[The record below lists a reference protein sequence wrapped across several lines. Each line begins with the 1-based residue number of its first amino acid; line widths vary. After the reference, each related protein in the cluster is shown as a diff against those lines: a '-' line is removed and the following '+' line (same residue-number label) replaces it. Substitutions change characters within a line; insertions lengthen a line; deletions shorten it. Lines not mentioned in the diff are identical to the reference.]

1 MTTDWTTL
9 LATPRTVTVL
19 DQNGEPREITVT
31 PRVRDRV
38 RAGRRRVTVHVLPLL
53 LDEVAAVDPR
63 YRAFAADM
71 LRAATVELSEDAD
84 PPYAGDAMRHVASH
98 RRAGRMRTSYNGEG
112 IVPVTAVLELG
123 ERLWDHFFA
132 AGGDER

>member
-53 LDEVAAVDPR
+53 LDEVAAVDLR

-71 LRAATVELSEDAD
+71 LRAATVELSEDA
-84 PPYAGDAMRHVASH
+84 MRHVASH
-98 RRAGRMRTSYNGEG
+98 RRAGRVRTSYNGEG